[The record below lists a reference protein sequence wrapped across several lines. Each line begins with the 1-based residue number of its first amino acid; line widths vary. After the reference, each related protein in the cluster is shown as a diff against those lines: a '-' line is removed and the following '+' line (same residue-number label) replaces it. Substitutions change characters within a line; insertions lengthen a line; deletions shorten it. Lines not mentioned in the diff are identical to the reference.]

1 MAVTAL
7 SGQRWQGNYVA
18 SSTIDNGLTDLD
30 AGNADSFGDLSG
42 FIIQTDSV
50 LDGMKLDTFKVNLA
64 QKSGN
69 ATNPDEYLVME
80 LASHSVADGSSGV
93 YVTKAT
99 YTSTIYI
106 SDIPVANAGR
116 TNGIPVTFNLTSIE
130 SGKTNEMV
138 GGTAITGDRIYIK
151 AQNGFPTATS
161 GAGSNLLYFDL
172 TDLSGATDITK
183 GFTFNNTERTYTFC
197 AEFTQNASS
206 NLPENT
212 IFNETDTYSQ
222 WWLQDGKWLGRNQPN
237 EISDLWAWWRAEEQY
252 MSLNGSGV
260 TTWNPQTN
268 ATAYQI
274 KADSSSEEPT
284 FEANGRNGR
293 GIVKFD
299 GSEWLHTTDDS
310 NNITQP
316 MTFVMVMKFPTGASK
331 TIFDVDNTGAGG
343 RILCRSTSVAGK
355 FELLNGGTV
364 NSATVSAVSEEWGY
378 MVITLN
384 GASSKWRI
392 NGGNEVTVDVSDNF
406 NPITIGADYGGNN
419 DMTGDIM
426 HFIIYDKELSSSE
439 ITEIEAW
446 CANEAGL

>member
-1 MAVTAL
+1 
-7 SGQRWQGNYVA
+7 
-18 SSTIDNGLTDLD
+18 
-30 AGNADSFGDLSG
+30 
-42 FIIQTDSV
+42 
-50 LDGMKLDTFKVNLA
+50 
-64 QKSGN
+64 
-69 ATNPDEYLVME
+69 
-80 LASHSVADGSSGV
+80 
-93 YVTKAT
+93 
-99 YTSTIYI
+99 
-106 SDIPVANAGR
+106 
-116 TNGIPVTFNLTSIE
+116 
-130 SGKTNEMV
+130 
-138 GGTAITGDRIYIK
+138 
-151 AQNGFPTATS
+151 
-161 GAGSNLLYFDL
+161 
-172 TDLSGATDITK
+172 
-183 GFTFNNTERTYTFC
+183 
-197 AEFTQNASS
+197 
-206 NLPENT
+206 
-212 IFNETDTYSQ
+212 
-222 WWLQDGKWLGRNQPN
+222 
-237 EISDLWAWWRAEEQY
+237 

-364 NSATVSAVSEEWGY
+364 NSATVSAVSEAWGY